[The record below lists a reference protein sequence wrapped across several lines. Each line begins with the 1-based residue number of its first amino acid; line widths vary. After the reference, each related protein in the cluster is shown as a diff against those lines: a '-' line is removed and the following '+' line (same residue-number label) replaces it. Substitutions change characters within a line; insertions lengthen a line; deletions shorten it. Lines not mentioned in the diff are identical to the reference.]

1 MDKLELD
8 SRNLEAMEED
18 HMEKLYNSKNPFIK
32 YVHFGRLKKIA
43 ELVPKKTNMKIL
55 DAGCG
60 EGHLL
65 FETSK
70 FIDSSNKLYGIDI
83 LDVAL
88 KKAKERVKDGDFS
101 LQNLENLK
109 IKDNLF
115 DVIMCTEVIEHIPNY
130 KKVISELKRVLKK
143 DGLLII
149 SFPNENLWTICRF
162 FLGRR
167 PIKVPE
173 HCNSFSP
180 SDIINEVNLKV
191 NKRIN
196 LPFGFPHFLSLTR
209 ILVFKKEV

>member
-1 MDKLELD
+1 
-8 SRNLEAMEED
+8 
-18 HMEKLYNSKNPFIK
+18 
-32 YVHFGRLKKIA
+32 
-43 ELVPKKTNMKIL
+43 
-55 DAGCG
+55 
-60 EGHLL
+60 
-65 FETSK
+65 
-70 FIDSSNKLYGIDI
+70 
-83 LDVAL
+83 
-88 KKAKERVKDGDFS
+88 
-101 LQNLENLK
+101 
-109 IKDNLF
+109 
-115 DVIMCTEVIEHIPNY
+115 MCTEVIEHIPNY